1 MIVVKIGGSIVQ
13 GLHSSIL
20 DDFLE
25 LTKKEKVVVVHGG
38 GNDVTSVANSM
49 GKEQKFIIS
58 PEGKRSRY
66 TDRDTSIIY
75 TMVMS
80 GKINKNITALLSSK
94 GLLSVGITGIDGE
107 TILAERKKKLIILNE
122 KGRKMVIDGG
132 YTGKVSK
139 VNPKLINILLENGY
153 IPLISPVALSA
164 EYEFLNID
172 GDRAAANIAGAL
184 KSDAIIFITNV
195 NGLILEEKVVDHLT
209 FEEAKNLLPKI
220 GPGMEKK
227 ILASTEALTLGVKES
242 IIASGSVK
250 NPILSALSHNN
261 CTVITK

>member
-1 MIVVKIGGSIVQ
+1 MIVVKIGGSIVD
-13 GLHSSIL
+13 GLHPSIL

-25 LTKKEKVVVVHGG
+25 ISRKEKIVIVHGG
-38 GNDVTSVANSM
+38 GNEVTNIANSM
-49 GKEQKFIIS
+49 GKEQKFIVS

-66 TDRDTSIIY
+66 TDRDTAMIY

-80 GKINKNITALLSSK
+80 GKISKNITNLLTSK

-107 TILAERKKKLIILNE
+107 TIIAERKKKLLILNE

-139 VNPKLINILLENGY
+139 VNPRLINILLENGY
-153 IPLISPVALSA
+153 IPVISPIALSS
-164 EYEFLNID
+164 EHEFLNID

-184 KSDAIIFITNV
+184 KSDAIIFITNI
-195 NGLILEEKVVDHLT
+195 NGLIIDKKLVSHLT
-209 FEEAKNLLPKI
+209 YDAARELLPKI

-227 ILASTEALTLGVKES
+227 ILASTEALALGVSKS
-242 IIASGSVK
+242 IIASGSVS
-250 NPILSALSHNN
+250 NPILSGLSHKE

>member
-153 IPLISPVALSA
+153 IPVISPVALSA

>member
-1 MIVVKIGGSIVQ
+1 MIVIKIGGSIVK

-38 GNDVTSVANSM
+38 GNEVTSIANSI
-49 GKEQKFIIS
+49 GKEQKFIVS

-107 TILAERKKKLIILNE
+107 TIIAERKKKLIILNE
-122 KGRKMVIDGG
+122 KGRKMIIDGG

-139 VNPKLINILLENGY
+139 VNPKLINVLLENGY
-153 IPLISPVALSA
+153 IPVISPIALSA

-172 GDRAAANIAGAL
+172 GDRAAANVAGAL

-195 NGLILEEKVVDHLT
+195 NGLILEEKVVSHLT
-209 FEEAKNLLPKI
+209 YEEAKNLLPKI

-227 ILASTEALTLGVKES
+227 ILASTEALALGVKES

>member
-1 MIVVKIGGSIVQ
+1 SD
-13 GLHSSIL
+13 L
-20 DDFLE
+20 
-25 LTKKEKVVVVHGG
+25 
-38 GNDVTSVANSM
+38 
-49 GKEQKFIIS
+49 
-58 PEGKRSRY
+58 
-66 TDRDTSIIY
+66 
-75 TMVMS
+75 
-80 GKINKNITALLSSK
+80 
-94 GLLSVGITGIDGE
+94 
-107 TILAERKKKLIILNE
+107 
-122 KGRKMVIDGG
+122 
-132 YTGKVSK
+132 
-139 VNPKLINILLENGY
+139 
-153 IPLISPVALSA
+153 
-164 EYEFLNID
+164 
-172 GDRAAANIAGAL
+172 NIAGAL

>member
-1 MIVVKIGGSIVQ
+1 MIVIKIGGSIVQ
-13 GLHSSIL
+13 GLHSSVL

-49 GKEQKFIIS
+49 GKEQKFIVS

-107 TILAERKKKLIILNE
+107 TIIAERKKKLIILNE

-153 IPLISPVALSA
+153 IPVISPVALSA

-195 NGLILEEKVVDHLT
+195 NGLILEEKVVSHLT
-209 FEEAKNLLPKI
+209 YEEANNLLPKI

-242 IIASGSVK
+242 IIASGAVK

>member
-1 MIVVKIGGSIVQ
+1 MMVIKIGGSIVE

-20 DDFLE
+20 DDFVE
-25 LTKKEKVVVVHGG
+25 LFKREKIVVVHGG
-38 GNDVTSVANSM
+38 GKDVTTIATLM
-49 GKEQKFIIS
+49 GKEQNFIMS

-66 TDRDTSIIY
+66 TDKETSMIY

-80 GKINKNITALLSSK
+80 GRINKNITAMLSSK
-94 GLLSVGITGIDGE
+94 GILSVGITGVDGE
-107 TILAERKKKLIILNE
+107 TIRAQRKKKLIILNE
-122 KGRKMVIDGG
+122 KGRKMIIDGG
-132 YTGKVSK
+132 YTGKIS
-139 VNPKLINILLENGY
+139 NIDPKLINILLSNGY
-153 IPLISPVALSA
+153 LPVISPIALGE

-184 KSDAIIFITNV
+184 ESDVVIFITNV
-195 NGLILEEKVVDHLT
+195 SGLIIEEKLVHRLT
-209 FEEAKNLLPKI
+209 LEEAKKLLPRI

-227 ILASTEALTLGVKES
+227 ILASTEALELGVNKT

-261 CTVITK
+261 CTVIM

>member
-1 MIVVKIGGSIVQ
+1 
-13 GLHSSIL
+13 
-20 DDFLE
+20 
-25 LTKKEKVVVVHGG
+25 
-38 GNDVTSVANSM
+38 
-49 GKEQKFIIS
+49 
-58 PEGKRSRY
+58 
-66 TDRDTSIIY
+66 
-75 TMVMS
+75 
-80 GKINKNITALLSSK
+80 
-94 GLLSVGITGIDGE
+94 
-107 TILAERKKKLIILNE
+107 
-122 KGRKMVIDGG
+122 
-132 YTGKVSK
+132 

-153 IPLISPVALSA
+153 IPVISPVALSA